1 MIKERSE
8 LELMLGN
15 MLADPVFFMVD
26 QRLRT
31 PNLFSV
37 FSMEYQKSRYSSLL
51 AYFLDPNENHGLED
65 AFLRQFLSCAL
76 LSKPPQADT
85 PPDALSPIPYAKV
98 KESILDWDQLDVLS
112 ADLRETMVTTDYPLG
127 EEGRTVDIC
136 IWNEPYSFALYVEN
150 LIIPKEGWRR
160 YHGSG
165 TRPQKSLS
173 GEYLLD
179 LYKRWASEANPQ
191 PYQILPVSLRL
202 GSLRTTEQHVTRT
215 LDYQWMID
223 VLNTLV
229 KSPSVAGHTR
239 LLITDFVEHLRCAYP
254 ELLEMHGLAH
264 QLGQLTDLYGPAI
277 CRLFDH
283 VAECSGCDTENDLIT
298 AYHDIYRRHRSI
310 LEALWLHADAIAYPL
325 LTEIRKEIENLRFD
339 EDMVLYQTASS
350 LSGTCKRWMEENPRV
365 CEEEPR
371 TPAEV
376 YFSASVGSCGIF
388 VYQEPSR
395 GMVDKIWFVAREIA
409 EEMDME
415 LAVHTPTSR
424 NFHLAKKYYDAFS
437 PIEIARDFI
446 RFYKL
451 MDDIFR
457 ELKR

>member
-1 MIKERSE
+1 MKERTE

-15 MLADPVFFMVD
+15 MLADPVFFQVD
-26 QRLRT
+26 QRLRA
-31 PNLFSV
+31 PNLFSI

-51 AYFLDPNENHGLED
+51 AYFLNPNENHGLED
-65 AFLRQFLSCAL
+65 SFLRQFLSHAL
-76 LSKPPQADT
+76 KSMPAAADKD
-85 PPDALSPIPYAKV
+85 PDSLSPIPYAKV

-136 IWNEPYSFALYVEN
+136 IWNEPYSFAVYVEN
-150 LIIPKEGWRR
+150 LIVPKEGWRR

-165 TRPQKSLS
+165 MRSQKSLT
-173 GEYLLD
+173 GEYVLD
-179 LYKRWASEANPQ
+179 LYRRWASDQNPQ

-202 GSLRTTEQHVTRT
+202 GSLRSAEQHVTRQ
-215 LDYQWMID
+215 LEYPWMID

-229 KSPSVAGHTR
+229 KSPTVASHTR
-239 LLITDFVEHLRCAYP
+239 LLITDFIEHLRCAYP
-254 ELLEMHGLAH
+254 EFLEMHGLTH
-264 QLGQLTDLYGPAI
+264 QLSQLVDQYGPAI

-283 VAECSGCDTENDLIT
+283 VAECSGCDSDDDLIT
-298 AYHDIYRRHRSI
+298 AYHDIYRRHRACV
-310 LEALWLHADAIAYPL
+310 EALWLHADSVSYPL
-325 LTEIRKEIENLRFD
+325 LTEIRGQIEAMRFD

-350 LSGTCKRWMEENPRV
+350 LSGTCKRWMEETPRNGD
-365 CEEEPR
+365 EEVR
-371 TPAEV
+371 APAEI

-409 EEMDME
+409 EEMEME
-415 LAVHTPTSR
+415 LSEHTPTSR

-451 MDDIFR
+451 MDDIFK
-457 ELKR
+457 ELHR